1 MQSAK
6 SYLKDTSN
14 FVRKLNE
21 LGKLPENPVLVTI
34 DVVGLYSSILH
45 ADILEG
51 LSAKLEERE
60 DRSVASEDLLQMAR
74 FVLKNNFF
82 QI

>member
-51 LSAKLEERE
+51 LSAKLEE
-60 DRSVASEDLLQMAR
+60 
-74 FVLKNNFF
+74 
-82 QI
+82 

>member
-82 QI
+82 QM

>member
-51 LSAKLEERE
+51 LSTKLEERE
-60 DRSVASEDLLQMAR
+60 DRSVASEDLLEMAR